1 MNSLRKTLGNLV
13 VRRGLFAALVL
24 MFVGGV
30 SSCGHTTPEGQPP
43 LTDLTNESLA
53 AFKEQFNNAANQTR
67 IILLLSPT

>member
-1 MNSLRKTLGNLV
+1 MTNRRKTLRNLSFP
-13 VRRGLFAALVL
+13 RGLFSALVL
-24 MFVGGV
+24 MLVGGF